1 MNPKGHTPVDLVTAE
16 RATTRRSMIS
26 TVGAAGIAAA
36 VGALAIARPAAAAP
50 FAPTDSDRTRLTAMM
65 ELELAAQQLYEA
77 SIGAG
82 LDGDA
87 GELAL
92 VLAQNHQAYAQAIAG
107 SAGLSATS
115 RSSLAFDRFES
126 AFATSDAVAWATAAN
141 ELEQT
146 FVVTHTEAIAGFE
159 GIESVNLVTSILVVE
174 ARQSI
179 VLADV
184 AGLAV
189 DPAVLNATEAT
200 AIELPTRQEAAS
212 E

>member
-1 MNPKGHTPVDLVTAE
+1 VDLETAE
-16 RATTRRSMIS
+16 RATMRRSMIS

-50 FAPTDSDRTRLTAMM
+50 FAPTDADRARLTVMM
-65 ELELAAQQLYEA
+65 QLELAAQALYEA
-77 SIGAG
+77 SLDAG

-87 GELAL
+87 GALAV
-92 VLAQNHQAYAQAIAG
+92 VLANNHQAYAQAIAG

-115 RSSLAFDRFES
+115 RSSFVFDEFES
-126 AFATSDAVAWATAAN
+126 AFATSDAVAWATAAS

-146 FVVTHTEAIAGFE
+146 YVATHTEAIPRFE
-159 GIESVNLVTSILVVE
+159 GVESVNLVASILVVE

-184 AGLAV
+184 AGLALEADV
-189 DPAVLNATEAT
+189 VNATEAT
-200 AIELPTRQEAAS
+200 ALELPTQPEES
-212 E
+212 GE